1 MGICCMAQKTQTGA
15 MYQPRGVVLGREMG
29 GNFKREGKCVYLFHV
44 EMNMY
49 TWFMLRFDRKQQNSV
64 KQLSFNKKLIN
75 LEKWKRTVY
84 EKF

>member
-29 GNFKREGKCVYLFHV
+29 GSFKREGKYVYLFHV

-49 TWFMLRFDRKQQNSV
+49 T
-64 KQLSFNKKLIN
+64 
-75 LEKWKRTVY
+75 
-84 EKF
+84 